1 MKTVAKYQKCMGNVE
16 DSCSVDR
23 HYSQIEEGL
32 YYVLNLDG
40 SVLFFTRVTRDKHL
54 FTNLFHTTEPPTRQK
69 THLTLYTLHA
79 NDAYAK
85 LTSAVP

>member
-23 HYSQIEEGL
+23 HYSQMEDGL

-40 SVLFFTRVTRDKHL
+40 SVLFYPGHPR
-54 FTNLFHTTEPPTRQK
+54 
-69 THLTLYTLHA
+69 
-79 NDAYAK
+79 
-85 LTSAVP
+85 